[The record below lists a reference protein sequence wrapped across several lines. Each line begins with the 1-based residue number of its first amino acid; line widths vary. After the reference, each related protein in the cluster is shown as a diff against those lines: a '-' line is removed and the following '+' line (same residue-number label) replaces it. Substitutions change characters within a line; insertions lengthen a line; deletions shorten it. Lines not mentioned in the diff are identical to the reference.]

1 MSQLRFKNNHVS
13 VPMSHSC
20 GTWRLHAEVYVGYLF
35 VIMMLLG
42 PACGWDFFNSLLSQK
57 SRTPPLQCIAWL
69 TMTCT
74 LEKCKILSSLQLTG
88 GWNVYLPQNG
98 DDHRKP
104 LIFGKDGYGKPLI
117 CRSCSCEVH
126 HELVPFPFCQKL
138 LIQTYTN
145 SMFFQVSFRG
155 PLAAA
160 KAAAPVQLPGFVSWI
175 PVKSSLLW
183 PMEVKDQKIVIFHGT
198 NVVPSTRN
206 HSQFCRNGRALTIQF
221 LEFTFGLPH

>member
-69 TMTCT
+69 TMICT
-74 LEKCKILSSLQLTG
+74 LEKCKMLSSLQLTG

-117 CRSCSCEVH
+117 CRSCSCGVH

-138 LIQTYTN
+138 LIHTPCFSRCLFADN
-145 SMFFQVSFRG
+145 W
-155 PLAAA
+155 L
-160 KAAAPVQLPGFVSWI
+160 QL
-175 PVKSSLLW
+175 
-183 PMEVKDQKIVIFHGT
+183 
-198 NVVPSTRN
+198 R
-206 HSQFCRNGRALTIQF
+206 
-221 LEFTFGLPH
+221 LPHLSNCLVLFLGSLWSHHCYGPWGLRIRKLWFFTGQMWYLQQKTIPNLVETGEH